1 MALYVQKYGG
11 TSVGSLE
18 RIEAVA
24 DRVNR
29 KLSEGHRIVVVLSA
43 MAGETDRLIGM
54 GKTLGASAGE
64 REMDMLM
71 SSGEQVSIALLA
83 LALKARGR
91 EARSYLGS
99 QVRIHTDETHM
110 RARITGMDAQRLSAD
125 IEQGIVPVIAGFQ
138 GVSREGE
145 ITTLGR
151 GGSDTTAVAVAY
163 ALDADECQIYTDVD
177 GVYTADPRIVPSARR
192 LDAITIEEMQELSSM
207 GSKVLAVRS
216 VEFANK
222 HQVALRVLSSFLE
235 EDNENTGTLITR
247 EATAMEQA
255 LVSGVT
261 YSRDEAKIT
270 FVGVPDVPG
279 VASSI
284 LGPIGR
290 ADIEVDMIVQNTALD
305 GTTDFTF
312 TVRREDYQA
321 AMKLVREV
329 RDKVGGR
336 EVVGDDTIVKL
347 SAVGV
352 GMRSHAGVATTMFEA
367 LAGEGINIQMVSTSE
382 IKISVVVAER
392 YLELGLR
399 CMHAAFGLDSDAPS
413 GRAKPTGD

>member
-24 DRVNR
+24 ERIRRNIAQ
-29 KLSEGHRIVVVLSA
+29 GHRVVVVLSA
-43 MAGETDRLIGM
+43 MAGETDRLIEM
-54 GKTLGASAGE
+54 GRAVGGE
-64 REMDMLM
+64 QGGREMDVLM

-83 LALKARGR
+83 LALKARGC

-99 QVRIHTDETHM
+99 QVRIRTDERHM
-110 RARITGMDAQRLSAD
+110 RARITGMDTHRLSAD
-125 IEQGIVPVIAGFQ
+125 VEGGVVPIIAGFQ
-138 GVSREGE
+138 GVSSEGE

-151 GGSDTTAVAVAY
+151 GGSDTTAVALAY
-163 ALDADECQIYTDVD
+163 ALRADECQIFTDVD
-177 GVYTADPRIVPSARR
+177 GVYTADPRIVPAARR

-222 HQVALRVLSSFLE
+222 HQVAIRVLSSFRE
-235 EDNENTGTLITR
+235 EDHENRGTLITR

-261 YSRDEAKIT
+261 YSQDEAKIV

-290 ADIEVDMIVQNTALD
+290 AGIEVDMIVQNTALD
-305 GTTDFTF
+305 GRTDFTF
-312 TVRREDYQA
+312 TVRREEFASALDI
-321 AMKLVREV
+321 VRQV
-329 RDKVGGR
+329 RDEVGGR
-336 EVVGDDTIVKL
+336 DVVGDDTIVKL

-352 GMRSHAGVATTMFEA
+352 GMRSHAGVASTMFEA
-367 LAGEGINIQMVSTSE
+367 LAKEGINIQMVSTSE

-399 CMHAAFGLDSDAPS
+399 CMHTAFGLDSEEP
-413 GRAKPTGD
+413 RP